1 MSDLEHLLRAFRTP
15 GVVVLGDLV
24 ADVQAEIERRRLD
37 PERRLVRAR
46 KS

>member
-1 MSDLEHLLRAFRTP
+1 
-15 GVVVLGDLV
+15 VLGDLV

-37 PERRLVRAR
+37 PERRLVGAL